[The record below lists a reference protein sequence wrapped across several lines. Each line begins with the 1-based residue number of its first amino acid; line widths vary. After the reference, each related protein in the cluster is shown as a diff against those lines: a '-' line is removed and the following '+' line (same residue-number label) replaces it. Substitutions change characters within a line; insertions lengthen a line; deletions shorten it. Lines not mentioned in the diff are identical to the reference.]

1 MNISSTVMRYFTASY
16 QYYVAYED
24 TGMSDY
30 EYDILC
36 KHLYDNFDLLTPDEQ
51 SVLSKESL
59 SAGTGF
65 DISLDVYK
73 KVGVINE

>member
-1 MNISSTVMRYFTASY
+1 MNISDNVMKYFTASY
-16 QYYVAYED
+16 QYYITYDD
-24 TGMSDY
+24 TGMLDF
-30 EYDILC
+30 EYDMLC
-36 KHLYDNFDLLTPDEQ
+36 KHLHDNFDSLTSDEQ